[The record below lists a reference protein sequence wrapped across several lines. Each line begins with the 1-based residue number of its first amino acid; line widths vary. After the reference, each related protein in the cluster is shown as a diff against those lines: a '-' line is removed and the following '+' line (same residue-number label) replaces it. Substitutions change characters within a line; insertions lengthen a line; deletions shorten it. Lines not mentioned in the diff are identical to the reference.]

1 MQHHISLQIIES
13 LDSSLSEN
21 LGLNGIKFLLDES
34 GDIIWFNDLFSI
46 QVVSINDEQSSPTV
60 WLSKSMAADDEK
72 SKYST
77 GNESADIFFSCETFE
92 VVNLDMANGPGLL
105 FRSFTGHHIE
115 FRTGSVNPMEHM
127 TLNCDGIERA
137 FKYLIKV
144 FIQNLSSTGWCTLTC
159 KRIKKDQSIGQ
170 SIQYT
175 LLSAFEEKFFSDVTI
190 KGCDGFSVSFSSTFL
205 LGLSIE
211 LFSF

>member
-1 MQHHISLQIIES
+1 M
-13 LDSSLSEN
+13 
-21 LGLNGIKFLLDES
+21 
-34 GDIIWFNDLFSI
+34 
-46 QVVSINDEQSSPTV
+46 NDEQQSSPTI
-60 WLSKSMAADDEK
+60 WLSKSMAEDEK

-92 VVNLDMANGPGLL
+92 VINMDMDGPGLL

-115 FRTGSVNPMEHM
+115 FRTGCLNPIEHL
-127 TLNCDGIERA
+127 TLNCE
-137 FKYLIKV
+137 
-144 FIQNLSSTGWCTLTC
+144 GWCTLTC

-190 KGCDGFSVSFSSTFL
+190 KSCDGFSVNFQNFSSIFC
-205 LGLSIE
+205 
-211 LFSF
+211 